1 MADPSEIIQ
10 YLIDVT
16 GGDLYKSGGE
26 SLTSAKDSIYEAF
39 EGLDTTNLSSAEI
52 KEALDSGDA
61 KTIKSVISSI
71 SDESDDQKQAFLDG
85 LGFSASQYTSEI
97 SEAVG
102 NTPSNF
108 AGLNNSKSTP
118 LNTIEAYDS
127 QSVGTILDENEELV
141 NDLLIDYLI
150 YVTVNGLTGF
160 DKFLESKEGKEK
172 VKLLLN
178 KILEK
183 ETGWFGWGGQDTS
196 TNTAADIV
204 NRLNELAGNVP
215 SDSTDDA
222 EVEISTSEAKQCVLL
237 QLVKPLSDLY
247 DENLKE
253 ACSNDNGINGLPYS
267 GRIVKLNCGEP
278 SEFVNYLSAVP
289 YLDESFTKI
298 RKSGDQENLLPKVIQ
313 PINDYRISFV
323 KKHEDKLLELPVFY
337 SANKFNHSRTDG
349 TADSSRRYQAVNIE
363 EANEE
368 ENPNV
373 QGSSGA
379 RVETIS
385 NDDNSIIELRPY
397 QAGFLSTDTTD
408 VDISVTYAGGNPS
421 TFRNDVDVSI
431 SFTSNT
437 LKHFTKHWT
446 YDGLFDD
453 NGLPLKFNLFD
464 LILFPRLEKNS
475 EGYGRV
481 FKSQFSPSYNRIRLA
496 YISTIGDFSG
506 TDPAINR
513 FYNKN
518 CNVLDLTPIDHELTR
533 SDDGS
538 NYRLTINY
546 KGYVQSVLTS
556 PETDAL
562 SNDKVKEKREK
573 RDKLLFEAQ
582 QRDCSLR
589 DLQKIQSE
597 LNILAQNDIKD
608 VSFSMLEKLFERSAE
623 ESIKG
628 FGMYELSLV
637 DSIRSNLINRDNSLN
652 IEKLKTALKSP
663 TKRTTLTAAGNSTT
677 LAETATAVDVLA
689 DTQNQRAGK
698 IYFFYLADLLDSV
711 LITSSLF
718 ENTDSFSDPINK
730 KRMMQ
735 QLRFI
740 MGPFKD
746 PDGNVINIGNIP
758 ISVDFFADWYK
769 QNVTDKELFIYPCLS
784 FIRDITERVITNL
797 MNEICFAGL
806 EDTKLLVKTSFFS
819 GTGKDGTDKIITALK
834 ESYPKRYIKKFDL
847 DKMTSLMD
855 DLPLVQVNYK
865 SNIIDYI
872 NYCAI
877 YTRQNREELEQT
889 TTLIK
894 IPEFVLE
901 GNFIGSHKASFS
913 KTTQTGLRE
922 ARYFRA
928 GNSGITMLASV
939 YNVTLTLDRPIHTF
953 YPGQFIKIRIAAAG
967 ENITINGESRSIF
980 AELGLDG
987 YYSIEKVTAKINPRS
1002 GIDEV
1007 TLNAIWISSEDP
1019 YHGYRSVSTNSQSVE
1034 DPAQTAKNNACN
1046 AFVQASKEISIAE
1059 RLDISIDTL
1068 IDQIN
1073 EEHPPPTEPPP
1084 TNEEIQ
1090 TSDTG
1095 DQ

>member
-1 MADPSEIIQ
+1 MADPYSIISYLSDLSLGAISEEQIA
-10 YLIDVT
+10 
-16 GGDLYKSGGE
+16 
-26 SLTSAKDSIYEAF
+26 SATAPIYEAF
-39 EGLDTTNLSSAEI
+39 EGLDTTNLSLAEI

-61 KTIKSVISSI
+61 EAIKSVISSI

-102 NTPSNF
+102 NTPSDF
-108 AGLNNSKSTP
+108 AGLNNNKAP

-150 YVTVNGLTGF
+150 YVTDNGLTGF

-183 ETGWFGWGGQDTS
+183 ETGWFGYGGLDTS

-253 ACSNDNGINGLPYS
+253 ACSDDTGINGLPYS
-267 GRIVKLNCGEP
+267 GRIVKLNSGEP

-349 TADSSRRYQAVNIE
+349 TVDSSTNQPVNIE

-368 ENPNV
+368 ENPNK

-385 NDDNSIIELRPY
+385 NDDSSTIELRPS

-446 YDGLFDD
+446 YDGLDDD
-453 NGLPLKFNLFD
+453 NLLPLKFNLFD

-562 SNDKVKEKREK
+562 SNDEVKEKREK

-608 VSFSMLEKLFERSAE
+608 VSFSMLQNLHLRSMN

-637 DSIRSNLINRDNSLN
+637 DSIRSNLRNRDNSLN

-663 TKRTTLTAAGNSTT
+663 KKDVTGQDSRRSDTT
-677 LAETATAVDVLA
+677 LAQTATAAVDFLE
-689 DTQNQRAGK
+689 DTENQRAGK

-834 ESYPKRYIKKFDL
+834 ESYSKKHIKKFDL

-980 AELGLDG
+980 AELGIDG

-1068 IDQIN
+1068 INQIN

>member
-1 MADPSEIIQ
+1 MADPYDIISYLSDLSLGAISEEQIA
-10 YLIDVT
+10 
-16 GGDLYKSGGE
+16 
-26 SLTSAKDSIYEAF
+26 SATAPIYEAF

-61 KTIKSVISSI
+61 EAIRSVISSI

-102 NTPSNF
+102 NTPSDF
-108 AGLNNSKSTP
+108 AGLNNNKAP

-150 YVTVNGLTGF
+150 YVTDNGLTGF

-183 ETGWFGWGGQDTS
+183 ETGWFGYGGLDTS

-222 EVEISTSEAKQCVLL
+222 EVEISTGEAKQCVLL

-253 ACSNDNGINGLPYS
+253 ACSDDTGINGLPYS
-267 GRIVKLNCGEP
+267 GRIVKLNSGEP

-349 TADSSRRYQAVNIE
+349 TADSSRRYQPVNIE

-368 ENPNV
+368 ENPNK

-385 NDDNSIIELRPY
+385 NDDSSTIELRPS

-446 YDGLFDD
+446 YDGLDDD
-453 NGLPLKFNLFD
+453 NLLPLKFNLFD

-562 SNDKVKEKREK
+562 SNDEVKEKREK

-608 VSFSMLEKLFERSAE
+608 VSFSMLQNLHLRSMN

-637 DSIRSNLINRDNSLN
+637 DSIRSNLRNRDNSLN

-663 TKRTTLTAAGNSTT
+663 KKDVTGQDSRRSDTT
-677 LAETATAVDVLA
+677 LAQTATAAVDFLE
-689 DTQNQRAGK
+689 DTENQRAGK

-834 ESYPKRYIKKFDL
+834 ESYSKKHIKKFDL

-980 AELGLDG
+980 AELGIDG

-1068 IDQIN
+1068 INQIN